1 MKLKSTGDEL
11 AMTAYTIAV
20 FGLGYVGC
28 VSAACLA
35 EMGNQVI
42 GVDVNLHKV
51 NLINRGIPTIVE
63 KGIAELVA
71 EQHKQGRLSARSD
84 IQTAVAQADICLV
97 CVGTPSDK
105 SGYPDLSFI
114 RHVADQISDAI
125 KGREKFQTI
134 IIRSTVPPGTCR
146 EIELRIARSGK
157 VVDKDFAVVSNP
169 EFLREGTSIEDYFNP
184 PYTLIGTRN
193 EKALEMLR
201 NIYSPIQAPI
211 METDREV
218 AEMIKY
224 VNNSFHALKVV
235 FANEIAALCHSM
247 NVDPHTLMNLFVKDR
262 HLNISP
268 AYLMP
273 GFAYGGSCLPKDL
286 KALNAMARSRNVEL
300 SVLSSVERSN
310 ALLIEKALDMIVA
323 EGMVRVGVLGLAFKS
338 GTDDLRESPVVKLLE
353 RLLGKGYDIK
363 IYDSNVLTSQL
374 VGANKHYIES
384 TVPHLAKLL
393 APNLEEIKEF
403 ADLIV
408 VAQKNEENLE
418 FVLDILP
425 AKQVIDLV
433 RIVDVKPETDHYKGL
448 IW

>member
-1 MKLKSTGDEL
+1 MQ
-11 AMTAYTIAV
+11 MTAYTIAV

-35 EMGNQVI
+35 ELGNQVI

-51 NLINRGIPTIVE
+51 DLINQGKPTIIE
-63 KGIAELVA
+63 KGIAELVK

-84 IQTAVAQADICLV
+84 IQTAVSQADICLI

-105 SGYPDLSFI
+105 NGYPDLSFI
-114 RHVADQISDAI
+114 WHVADQISDAI

-134 IIRSTVPPGTCR
+134 IIRSTVPPGTCQ
-146 EIELRIARSGK
+146 EIEMRIAQSGK
-157 VVDKDFAVVSNP
+157 KIDEDFAVVSNP

-184 PYTLIGTRN
+184 PYTLIGTHN

-201 NIYSPIQAPI
+201 QIYSPIHAQI
-211 METDREV
+211 LETDREV

-235 FANEIAALCHSM
+235 FANEVAALCHSM
-247 NVDPHTLMNLFVKDR
+247 DVDAHTLMSLFVKDR

-300 SVLSSVERSN
+300 SVLSSVDRSN
-310 ALLIEKALDMIVA
+310 ALLIEKALEMIVS
-323 EGMVRVGVLGLAFKS
+323 EGMVRVGVLGLAFKA

-353 RLLGKGYDIK
+353 RLLGKGYEIK
-363 IYDSNVLTSQL
+363 IYDRNVLTSQL
-374 VGANKHYIES
+374 MGANKHYIES

-393 APNLEEIKEF
+393 APNLQEIKEF
-403 ADLIV
+403 ADLV
-408 VAQKNEENLE
+408 VVTQKNEENRD
-418 FVLDILP
+418 FILDILP
-425 AKQVIDLV
+425 SKQVIDLV
-433 RIVDVKPETDHYKGL
+433 RIVDIKPATDHYKGL
-448 IW
+448 LW